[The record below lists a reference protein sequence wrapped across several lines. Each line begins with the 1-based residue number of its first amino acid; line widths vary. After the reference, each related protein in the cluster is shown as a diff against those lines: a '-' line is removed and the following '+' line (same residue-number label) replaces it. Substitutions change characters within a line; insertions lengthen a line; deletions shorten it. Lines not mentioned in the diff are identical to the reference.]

1 MVSSPVIYTDDALT
15 VAGSGFPAGESVSV
29 FILGTGVPAVFL
41 GFTDADANGA
51 WAMSWDMLSANKVV
65 SGNAG
70 ALAAAGILTIS
81 AEGSSGSKATI
92 PVMAIAGSAP
102 MSLSVA
108 ASLNLRPPVVA
119 SGGTITVSGA
129 GYGAS
134 EIVNIFVVTGFL
146 NGVPVRDTFDRGAA
160 GAGGAFSKDVTVNL
174 EPGVYTIEGFGD
186 SGTVATGAL
195 VVTAGAK

>member
-1 MVSSPVIYTDDALT
+1 MVSSPVLYLDEALT
-15 VAGSGFPAGESVSV
+15 IAGSGFPAGESVAV

-51 WAMSWDMLSANKVV
+51 WVMSWDMLSAKVV

-70 ALAAAGILTIS
+70 ALAAADVLTIS
-81 AEGSSGSKATI
+81 AEGSKGSNATI

-102 MSLSVA
+102 TALSVG

-119 SGGTITVSGA
+119 QGGTIAVAGS
-129 GYGAS
+129 GYGPR
-134 EIVNIFVVTGFL
+134 EIVNIFVISGFVE
-146 NGVPVRDTFDRGAA
+146 GVPMRDAFDRGAA
-160 GAGGAFSKDVTVNL
+160 SNGGAFSKDVTVNL
-174 EPGVYTIEGFGD
+174 EPGVYTIEGFGESD
-186 SGTVATGAL
+186 TVATGAL